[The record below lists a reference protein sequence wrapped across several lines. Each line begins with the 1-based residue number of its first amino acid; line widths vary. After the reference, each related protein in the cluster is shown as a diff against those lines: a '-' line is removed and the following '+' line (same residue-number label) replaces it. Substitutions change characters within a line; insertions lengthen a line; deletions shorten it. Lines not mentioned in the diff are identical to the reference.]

1 MLKTRWRK
9 FKSPAAKPVFPVEFN
24 ILHWVFH
31 NLVRHS
37 PAGCVQ
43 FVIFKS
49 EIWQFFDTEPRT
61 FCNFLQ
67 YQIDECGFV
76 LKIHPVPN
84 AEFPS
89 LNVVKTRRK
98 CCIIAAF
105 SSCSDFSGVP
115 ALHKKKCCCQCVPCL
130 WRKTS
135 ALDWF
140 YQMFGVYLT
149 YEFVKPCAKA
159 RVGTTRPQ

>member
-1 MLKTRWRK
+1 MSIHSVNAPQFFHKLKTLWRTC
-9 FKSPAAKPVFPVEFN
+9 KSPALTPLFRVDFHTF
-24 ILHWVFH
+24 HGVFH
-31 NLVRHS
+31 KPFSTRGKPLVH
-37 PAGCVQ
+37 

-49 EIWQFFDTEPRT
+49 ELWQIFNSVVVC
-61 FCNFLQ
+61 FCFFLQ
-67 YQIDECGFV
+67 YQNDECGFV

-89 LNVVKTRRK
+89 LNVVKTSRK

-115 ALHKKKCCCQCVPCL
+115 ALHKKKCRCQCVPCL

-140 YQMFGVYLT
+140 
-149 YEFVKPCAKA
+149 
-159 RVGTTRPQ
+159 